1 MKNADMS
8 RIANDLIAAA
18 NIPEDISI
26 RVFTGSGNRISMK
39 TFVRHLVDYPYRSTK
54 GGVTTIV
61 TNPHYEYCE
70 RGFGSGSIW
79 GILGEDAIRQRI
91 ADYIAK
97 VVS

>member
-1 MKNADMS
+1 MKNTEMA
-8 RIANDLIAAA
+8 RIASDLIAAA

-26 RVFTGSGNRISMK
+26 RVFIGSGNRISMK

-61 TNPHYEYCE
+61 SNPHYEFCE
-70 RGFGSGSIW
+70 RGFGSGDIW

-91 ADYIAK
+91 TNYISK